1 MELRLNVA
9 AIAEEVP
16 VQMVLRISLGGEER
30 EHEPGEGIFGQG
42 ALGPVSALFQ
52 VVNLLLEEKVVQ
64 TDFDLLRAED
74 PPGVRGELVDEEA
87 LVGVG
92 GGEVGFEAGAQGEK
106 ILFILEGEHGDA
118 SGEAVLDGIHA
129 GSLFAGRGT
138 GSGGLH
144 GVALIGGALRFGD
157 GSCHDSRVT
166 WRTKISRCGA
176 DGVSLLSLCL

>member
-1 MELRLNVA
+1 MVA
-9 AIAEEVP
+9 ALLQI
-16 VQMVLRISLGGEER
+16 
-30 EHEPGEGIFGQG
+30 
-42 ALGPVSALFQ
+42 
-52 VVNLLLEEKVVQ
+52 VNLLAEEEVVE
-64 TDFDLLRAED
+64 TDFDLLRAKD
-74 PPGVRGELVDEEA
+74 APGMGRELVDEEA

-92 GGEVGFEAGAQGEK
+92 GSEVGFEAGAQGEK
-106 ILFILEGEHGDA
+106 VLFILEGEHGNA

-166 WRTKISRCGA
+166 WRTKISG
-176 DGVSLLSLCL
+176 